1 MARHGCGGALRSRRN
16 AAAIAARSGLSGPHR
31 GLGRAFFAEIFL
43 ICSFF
48 TCHFVLNYLI
58 INGMRV
64 RTGPIYERKGGAK
77 ETMPKAQGVKQAASN
92 RKAFHDYFI
101 LERYEAGIELSG
113 TEVKSI
119 RAGTLN
125 LKDSYCTIKNG
136 EIFVRG
142 MHISPYEK
150 GNIFNRDPD
159 RVRRL
164 LTHRK
169 EILKLNQRVM
179 LEGVALVPLSVY
191 FKDSRV
197 KVEVGLCK
205 GKKLYDKR
213 DTDAKRQAQRDMDR
227 SMKNY

>member
-1 MARHGCGGALRSRRN
+1 
-16 AAAIAARSGLSGPHR
+16 
-31 GLGRAFFAEIFL
+31 
-43 ICSFF
+43 
-48 TCHFVLNYLI
+48 
-58 INGMRV
+58 
-64 RTGPIYERKGGAK
+64 
-77 ETMPKAQGVKQAASN
+77 MPKAQGVKQVASN
-92 RKAFHDYFI
+92 RKAFHDYFV
-101 LERYEAGIELSG
+101 LDRYEAGIELCG

-136 EIFVRG
+136 ELFVRG

-164 LTHRK
+164 LMHRK
-169 EILKLNQRVM
+169 EILKLQQRVM
-179 LEGVALVPLSVY
+179 LEGIALVPLSVY

-213 DTDAKRQAQRDMDR
+213 ESDARADAKRDIERNL
-227 SMKNY
+227 KNY